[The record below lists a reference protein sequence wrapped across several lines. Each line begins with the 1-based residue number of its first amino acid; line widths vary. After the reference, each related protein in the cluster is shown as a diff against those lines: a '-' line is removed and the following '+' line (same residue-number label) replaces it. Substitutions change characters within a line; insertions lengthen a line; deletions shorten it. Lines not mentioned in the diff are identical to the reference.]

1 MHHFRN
7 FILLVL
13 NIFAWEAFSCKNGDL
28 SMVRVFFNSRKN
40 NEKVLLTTTAVV
52 FTAGWAS
59 AGDMSMS
66 GSVSLT
72 YGSFGTGSLAATGTD
87 DFTSEAL
94 LNVAHQALVV
104 ASA

>member
-1 MHHFRN
+1 M
-7 FILLVL
+7 
-13 NIFAWEAFSCKNGDL
+13 K
-28 SMVRVFFNSRKN
+28 
-40 NEKVLLTTTAVV
+40 KVLLTTTAVV

-87 DFTSEAL
+87 DFSSEAA
-94 LNVAHQALVV
+94 LNVA
-104 ASA
+104 ASSSGGNIGMSGTLELDTDAVSVGPVTITAGANIYL